1 MVFLDNQLNHF
12 FSSAS
17 QMSAAAEASAGS
29 PEELAR
35 LAVDSLQQIRID
47 RQQQNPANMSRRRFI
62 CIQTNSI
69 LVALLTLLTVC
80 IITLSRI
87 SNYKE
92 FLFGNC
98 GLVAQL
104 FARYNLTTYH
114 HQHCNFSS
122 SSPTY

>member
-1 MVFLDNQLNHF
+1 
-12 FSSAS
+12 
-17 QMSAAAEASAGS
+17 MSAAAEASAGS

-35 LAVDSLQQIRID
+35 LAVDSLQHIRID
-47 RQQQNPANMSRRRFI
+47 RQQQQNPANMSRRRFI

-104 FARYNLTTYH
+104 FARYNLTTFH
-114 HQHCNFSS
+114 NCSSTVFS
-122 SSPTY
+122 